1 MYDIRDSCRLLCF
14 CLLSNADSSYKFPG
28 LQTPGRCDFEVD
40 LCHWQNLTDD
50 DFDWQRHT
58 GDTPSLE
65 TGPMYDHSR
74 GFRGGGTC
82 NAWYN
87 EYASEK
93 KDELEG
99 CLANSSFTTYLKT
112 ALRRRNLKIQQLPVI
127 WICVWGNLRQ
137 GNHVIIVPSSFSK
150 KAPPALKMCSVHTKT
165 QIRLFQLPPVWRAF
179 SKSSVFVTH

>member
-14 CLLSNADSSYKFPG
+14 CLSFNADSSYKFPG

-58 GDTPSLE
+58 GDTASLE

-99 CLANSSFTTYLKT
+99 CLANSSFTTYLHCAGEIENGIFALRT
-112 ALRRRNLKIQQLPVI
+112 HQMSSISSALRRRNLKIQQLPVI
-127 WICVWGNLRQ
+127 
-137 GNHVIIVPSSFSK
+137 
-150 KAPPALKMCSVHTKT
+150 
-165 QIRLFQLPPVWRAF
+165 
-179 SKSSVFVTH
+179 